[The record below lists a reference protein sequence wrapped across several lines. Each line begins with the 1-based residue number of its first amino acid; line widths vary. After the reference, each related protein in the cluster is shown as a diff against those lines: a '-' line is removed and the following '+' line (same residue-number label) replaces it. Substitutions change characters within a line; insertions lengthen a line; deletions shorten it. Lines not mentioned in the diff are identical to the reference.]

1 MDSLAQSDT
10 TVEQLYRDFHRPIQ
24 RYLERLVG
32 SRETA
37 EDLAHE
43 TFIKALRHWDERTTA
58 SVHGWIYRIAA
69 NTAYDFLRRRR
80 RVEITVLT
88 DEHHAMA
95 IAPATELRIDEA
107 QPIQAALR
115 QIPEH
120 YRQPLLLAS
129 AGYGRQDIAA
139 APGVNVNTIKTRVH
153 QARALS
159 ADLYRAP
166 ALG

>member
-1 MDSLAQSDT
+1 M
-10 TVEQLYRDFHRPIQ
+10 E
-24 RYLERLVG
+24 
-32 SRETA
+32 
-37 EDLAHE
+37 
-43 TFIKALRHWDERTTA
+43 
-58 SVHGWIYRIAA
+58 IAA
-69 NTAYDFLRRRR
+69 
-80 RVEITVLT
+80 LT
-88 DEHHAMA
+88 DEHAVLAVASTMEQR
-95 IAPATELRIDEA
+95 IDATE
-107 QPIQAALR
+107 PIQAALR

>member
-1 MDSLAQSDT
+1 MESPSQSIEAID
-10 TVEQLYRDFHRPIQ
+10 QLYREFHRPIQ

-43 TFIKALRHWDERTTA
+43 TFIKALRHWDERTAA
-58 SVHGWIYRIAA
+58 SVRGWLYRIAA

-120 YRQPLLLAS
+120 YRQPLLLVI
-129 AGYGRQDIAA
+129 AGYDHQDIAA
-139 APGVNVNTIKTRVH
+139 ALGVNVNTIKTRVH
-153 QARALS
+153 RARARFRQ
-159 ADLYRAP
+159 AYTA
-166 ALG
+166 